1 MTRLKELGEK
11 YGYYV
16 ADTTADDFF
25 VPGYLDC
32 GGKYVALDY
41 DIMTGNY
48 YVVVEANTLKE
59 LEYLLTLTQKD
70 DLTFYEAG
78 LLGRRL

>member
-1 MTRLKELGEK
+1 MARLKELEEK

-16 ADTTADDFF
+16 DDTTADDFF
-25 VPGYLDC
+25 VPGDLDF
-32 GGKYVALDY
+32 GGKYIAYDY
-41 DIMTGNY
+41 DVATGNY
-48 YVVVEANTLKE
+48 YVVVEANSLTQLKE
-59 LEYLLTLTQKD
+59 LLELTQKD